1 MPEISV
7 LMSVYNTDIRV
18 LKEAVD
24 SIINQTFTDWEMILI
39 NDAST
44 SDDTIKFLNGL
55 QDERIILVNND
66 VNLGLTKSLNK
77 GLELCKGNYVARMD
91 ADDVSLPQRFE
102 KQLAYI
108 QKTGNIVVG
117 SYFGLIPAKKF
128 KRFYTEDIEKQ
139 KCRMIFG
146 NDGIVHSSAFWNR
159 NEFEIRGIRYN
170 EKYAKSQDY
179 ALWCEC
185 LSKGVKIGICPE
197 KLVLWRESE
206 NQITR
211 KCSNEQK
218 KAKNEIREEF
228 IISNFNID
236 SNKVSDL
243 IRYTKEDFYN
253 DDGFNNK
260 KNYLIIRKFVDEFV
274 KCNIYTQKNIK
285 KEIERFYIFQAL
297 LRVKRYRKYDLL
309 FSGLFSL
316 TSIMYYVKSIFFEL
330 HFF

>member
-7 LMSVYNTDIRV
+7 LMSVYNTNVKV

-24 SIINQTFTDWEMILI
+24 SIVNQTFTDWEMILI

-55 QDERIILVNND
+55 QDERIVLVNND

-77 GLELCKGNYVARMD
+77 GLKMCTGNYVARMD

-108 QKTGNIVVG
+108 KRTGNIVIG
-117 SYFGLIPAKKF
+117 SYFGLIPEKKF

-159 NEFEIRGIRYN
+159 NEFEIRGIKYN

-185 LSKGVKIGICPE
+185 LSKSVKVGICPE

-206 NQITR
+206 GQIT
-211 KCSNEQK
+211 KKYSGEQR
-218 KAKNEIREEF
+218 KAKNEIRKEYIYNCFCVENDKLFDLLEYTNDDIFDNDNFNNKRAYLKIRNCINEF
-228 IISNFNID
+228 II
-236 SNKVSDL
+236 
-243 IRYTKEDFYN
+243 
-253 DDGFNNK
+253 NNR
-260 KNYLIIRKFVDEFV
+260 NEQRF
-274 KCNIYTQKNIK
+274 IK
-285 KEIERFYIFQAL
+285 KEIERFYFFQAL
-297 LRVKRYRKYDLL
+297 LRIKQHKKVDLL
-309 FSGLFSL
+309 FSGLFSF
-316 TSIMYYVKSIFFEL
+316 SSVFYYVRSLFFEL